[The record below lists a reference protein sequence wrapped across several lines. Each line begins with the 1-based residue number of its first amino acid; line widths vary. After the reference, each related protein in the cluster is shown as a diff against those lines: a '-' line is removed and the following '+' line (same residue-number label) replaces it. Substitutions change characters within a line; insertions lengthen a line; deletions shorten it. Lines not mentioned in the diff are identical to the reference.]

1 MSVPTARKCLG
12 CCLALGQEGLVDA
25 SPCPPHLPR
34 AIEPAKGLTLVELRR
49 KWLIPGEKTP
59 NAVQVLSNGHAYCA
73 NLGVRR
79 QRLLTTTE

>member
-1 MSVPTARKCLG
+1 MSVPTAHKRLG

-25 SPCPPHLPR
+25 SPCRPHLPR